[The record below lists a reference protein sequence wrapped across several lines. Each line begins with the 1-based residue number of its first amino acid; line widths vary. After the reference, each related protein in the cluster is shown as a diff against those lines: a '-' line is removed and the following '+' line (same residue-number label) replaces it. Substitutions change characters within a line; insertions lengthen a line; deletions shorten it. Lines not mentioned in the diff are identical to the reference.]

1 LLPQAYTELFFKN
14 PEYFFSLLFLTVA
27 RVLPIVAMAPFFG
40 AKVMPIPARMGF
52 CLCLFA
58 ILLPFIITEA
68 APIPWNSMLIIYVLK
83 ELLIGFIMGFLV
95 MIPFNIIQMTGIV
108 IDNQRGSSSLMGQ
121 DATTG
126 TQVSTIGILYNSL
139 LIVIF
144 YSLNGPFIFL
154 DALIKSY
161 KVLPPEVFPSAQFF
175 LDGTS
180 AFWTGIIGIMAK
192 VFAISSQ
199 LAAPALLSIL
209 MTDAFLGI
217 INRLA
222 PQVQISFLGQG
233 LKAFFGDFAVYL
245 SWFYLLEKMG
255 RMSLDWMVV
264 ISDFIT
270 QLGVKA
276 A

>member
-1 LLPQAYTELFFKN
+1 
-14 PEYFFSLLFLTVA
+14 
-27 RVLPIVAMAPFFG
+27 
-40 AKVMPIPARMGF
+40 
-52 CLCLFA
+52 
-58 ILLPFIITEA
+58 
-68 APIPWNSMLIIYVLK
+68 
-83 ELLIGFIMGFLV
+83 MGFLV